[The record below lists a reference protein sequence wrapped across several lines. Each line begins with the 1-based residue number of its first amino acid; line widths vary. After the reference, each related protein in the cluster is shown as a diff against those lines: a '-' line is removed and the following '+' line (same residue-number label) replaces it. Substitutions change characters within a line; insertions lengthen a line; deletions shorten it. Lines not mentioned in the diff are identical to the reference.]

1 MHKRFLL
8 LFLTLLSSV
17 PLFAQLEVK
26 EGSFKKV
33 DGFVNLNPNIQ
44 SDDNDVLYAV
54 VKIRTENINDKQRH
68 ELLFEGNL
76 ATFIEVEYKVGEV
89 WIYLSSSP
97 ATYLKISH
105 PDLSSTEFWF
115 PYDLEPKQ
123 GYELTIVNKF
133 NYAPVSEISGFNY
146 LIVKADQNNAMIYF
160 DDVFIG
166 QQEASKLYK
175 VGEKHR
181 WRIDC
186 ENYHS
191 EEGESEIIL
200 GDPIMI
206 EKVLRPAFG
215 YINVT
220 SEPEIGALVFVD
232 GKNVGTTPYKS
243 GMIKSGLHTV
253 KIVKEMYNEQEQTIT
268 VTDGNTTDVKLA
280 MSAKFVNVTVQ
291 TDSESDIYIDNK
303 KVGKGSWTGRL
314 YDGDH
319 VFEAKKASHRT
330 STKNARIILGKDEKI
345 IIPDPVPIYGSLNVT
360 SNPMG
365 ASIIVDGKDYGTTP
379 RVINKVLI
387 GKHSIK
393 IDKKGCNPE
402 TREVDVTE
410 NTMIDVNVTL
420 SVGESVTITTTPS
433 NAKIYID
440 GQQAGVSPLKTVLS
454 YGNHTIS
461 AQKGKKSAY
470 KSISISK
477 YVSTCHLTLEKE
489 TLSSYVQNGY
499 KFITLN
505 GAINQYGDLSY
516 GLTIG
521 SMRKFGWFASFMTNF
536 NFDTKYDYECDTDH
550 YVTVDGNLYYPKY
563 TGNEAFS
570 SFSFIG
576 GVLMRLSGP
585 VAMRVGVGYGM
596 KVKRYE
602 TDNGYWVKNKAISTQ
617 GLDAS
622 LGLQCNFRGFIISID
637 CVTSSFKTYEA
648 KIGLGY
654 GLKNK

>member
-1 MHKRFLL
+1 MHKRFLF
-8 LFLTLLSSV
+8 LFLTLVLSV

-115 PYDLEPKQ
+115 PFDLEPKQ

-133 NYAPVSEISGFNY
+133 NYAPVSETSDYNY

-186 ENYHS
+186 EYYHQ

-200 GDPIMI
+200 GNPIMI

-220 SEPEIGALVFVD
+220 SEPESGAMVFVD

-243 GMIKSGLHTV
+243 GMIKSGQHTV
-253 KIVKEMYNEQEQTIT
+253 KIVKEMYNEKEQTIT

-291 TDSESDIYIDNK
+291 TDSESNIYIDNK

-319 VFEAKKASHRT
+319 VFEAKKTSHRT
-330 STKNARIILGKDEKI
+330 STKNARITLGKDEKI

-365 ASIIVDGKDYGTTP
+365 ANIIIDGKDYGTTP
-379 RVINKVLI
+379 RVINNVLI
-387 GKHSIK
+387 GKRTIK

-402 TREVDVTE
+402 IKEVVVTE
-410 NTMIDVNVTL
+410 NTMIDVKVTL
-420 SVGESVTITTTPS
+420 SMGESVTITTTPS
-433 NAKIYID
+433 DAKIYID
-440 GQQAGVSPLKTVLS
+440 GKQAGVSPLKAVLS
-454 YGNHTIS
+454 YGNHTIT
-461 AQKGKKSAY
+461 AAKGNKSVY
-470 KSISISK
+470 KSINITPN
-477 YVSTCHLTLEKE
+477 VNTVQLTLEKE

-521 SMRKFGWFASFMTNF
+521 SMRKFGWFANFMTNF
-536 NFDTKYDYECDTDH
+536 NFDTKYDYACDANHFINGH
-550 YVTVDGNLYYPKY
+550 YPEY
-563 TGNEAFS
+563 TSFDSYS
-570 SFSFIG
+570 SLSAMVG
-576 GVLMRLSGP
+576 GLMCLSRP
-585 VAMRVGVGYGM
+585 VALKIGIGYGM
-596 KVKRYE
+596 RLQRYE
-602 TDNGYWVKNKAISTQ
+602 TNNGYWVKDSSTSAQ
-617 GLDAS
+617 GIDVS
-622 LGLQCNFRGFIISID
+622 LGLQCNFRGFMVSWD
-637 CVTSSFKTYEA
+637 LVTTNFRIFET

-654 GLKNK
+654 GRKNK